1 MGKLSLNSKLFNS
14 IIFTPFESKNIVF
27 KGPSGTTMGNF
38 INAYDIYNVDGNG
51 VINMYIGNLNTS
63 PLITFISDG
72 NDWLNLIT
80 EENLT
85 NYVIPLN
92 AIFQI
97 NSTSNLAVLL
107 NLGGNATNYFQ
118 GQTSIKK
125 QNLSILKSSNYNPI
139 EQSVYIFKSAVNNT
153 LGNIFNYAQFEP
165 YTDAISIYIEGNLD
179 GVYNSFY
186 TDGSSFIYDDYTT
199 NANNYVIPANSLL
212 IFTTSYD
219 INITVG
225 GGAIIQKYYSGK
237 ISLKKN

>member
-14 IIFTPFESKNIVF
+14 VIFKPFETRAIVF

-38 INAYDIYNVDGNG
+38 INAFDIFDING
-51 VINMYIGNLNTS
+51 PGSINMYIGNINNLS
-63 PLITFISDG
+63 ISFISDG
-72 NDWLNLIT
+72 SDWFNVST
-80 EENLT
+80 EENLS

-92 AIFQI
+92 AIFVI
-97 NSTSNLAVLL
+97 DSTSNIAALL

-139 EQSVYIFKSAVNNT
+139 QQSTYIFKSAVNNT
-153 LGNIFNYAQFEP
+153 LGSIFNSAQFEP
-165 YTDAISIYIEGNLD
+165 YVDALSIYTEGNLD
-179 GVYNSFY
+179 GFYNSFF

-212 IFTTSYD
+212 IFSTAYD
-219 INITVG
+219 ISITVG

-237 ISLKKN
+237 INLN